1 MVSNDSLF
9 YVYLQLNEIFESVN
23 DQPFAGVSVITV
35 SDFFSFHL
43 QEKNQYMQIIKIT
56 SKILIHY
63 GNSLKFP
70 I

>member
-9 YVYLQLNEIFESVN
+9 HVYLQLNEIFGSVN

-43 QEKNQYMQIIKIT
+43 QEKN
-56 SKILIHY
+56 
-63 GNSLKFP
+63 
-70 I
+70 